1 VCSSRKF
8 SQAGALAAARVSG
21 RENSRF
27 ITEARHVHST
37 SEHFVQHEDPKMGLD
52 MDGYR

>member
-1 VCSSRKF
+1 L
-8 SQAGALAAARVSG
+8 QAGALAAARVSG

-37 SEHFVQHEDPKMGLD
+37 SERFVQEFEDLKLGLD